1 MPIVQSRR
9 RFLTNAA
16 AFAGTAGLAGVGAAG
31 LGDKEK
37 SLAAEPPPETN
48 EIRFE
53 NIPIYCEAPRYIAE
67 ELLRAEGFTVRDV
80 EHAATPR
87 GTMLALAHG
96 EYDFA
101 FLFAPDAIVWLD
113 AGIPFTILAG
123 VHPGCFELFGNEQ
136 IRSIADL
143 KNRTVGVGTA
153 GLLTELVTIMTTY
166 LGLDPSKDIHW
177 ITDPSIMPMELFLA
191 GKIDAFLA
199 VPPEPQELRARKIGH
214 VLVSSAVDR
223 PWSQYFCCM
232 LTGNAEFVRKHPVVT
247 KHVVRAVCKGADLCA
262 SEPMRVA
269 QVMVDRGYG
278 YDHVVQTLTD
288 VPYNGA
294 WRDYEPDDT
303 LRFYALRLREA
314 GFIKSIPQKIIA
326 EGSDW
331 RFLNEVKRELKT

>member
-16 AFAGTAGLAGVGAAG
+16 AFAGAAGLAGVGAAG

-37 SLAAEPPPETN
+37 SLAAEPPPETS

-67 ELLRAEGFTVRDV
+67 ELLRAEGFTVRHV
-80 EHAATPR
+80 EFVTVR
-87 GTMLALAHG
+87 GNKLALAHG
-96 EYDFA
+96 EADFA
-101 FLFAPDAIVWLD
+101 FLFAPDAITGLD
-113 AGIPFTILAG
+113 AGLPITILAG
-123 VHPGCFELFGNEQ
+123 VHPGCFELFGSEQ

-153 GLLTELVTIMTTY
+153 GLLTDLVTIMTIS
-166 LGLDPSKDIHW
+166 LGLDPAKDIHW
-177 ITDPSIMPMELFLA
+177 INDPSIEPMELFLA

-214 VLVSSAVDR
+214 VLVSSASDR

-232 LTGNAEFVRKHPVVT
+232 LAGNAEFVRKHPVVT
-247 KHVVRAVCKGADLCA
+247 KRVVRAVCKGADLCA
-262 SEPMRVA
+262 SESMRVA
-269 QVMVDRGYG
+269 QVMVDRGYR
-278 YDHVVQTLTD
+278 YDHVVQTLND

-314 GFIKSIPQKIIA
+314 GFIKSLPQKIIA

-331 RFLNEVKRELKT
+331 RFLNEVKRELKS

>member
-16 AFAGTAGLAGVGAAG
+16 AFAGAAGLAGVGAAG

-37 SLAAEPPPETN
+37 SLAAEPPPETS

-87 GTMLALAHG
+87 DTMLALAHG

-123 VHPGCFELFGNEQ
+123 VHVGCFELFGSEQ

-153 GLLTELVTIMTTY
+153 GLLTELVTIMTIN
-166 LGLDPSKDIHW
+166 LGLDPAKDIHW

-191 GKIDAFLA
+191 GKVDAFLA
-199 VPPEPQELRARKIGH
+199 VPPEPQELRARKVGH
-214 VLVSSAVDR
+214 VLVSSALDR

-247 KHVVRAVCKGADLCA
+247 KRVVRAVCKGADLCA

-269 QVMVDRGYG
+269 QVMVDRGYR
-278 YDHVVQTLTD
+278 YDHVVQTLND

-294 WRDYEPDDT
+294 WRDYDADDT

-314 GFIKSIPQKIIA
+314 GFIKSLPQKIIA

-331 RFLNEVKRELKT
+331 RFLKEVKRELKS

>member
-16 AFAGTAGLAGVGAAG
+16 AFAGAAGLAGVGAAG

-37 SLAAEPPPETN
+37 SLAAEPPPETS

-67 ELLRAEGFTVRDV
+67 ELLRAEGFTVRHV
-80 EHAATPR
+80 EFVTVR
-87 GTMLALAHG
+87 GNKLALAHG
-96 EYDFA
+96 EADFA
-101 FLFAPDAIVWLD
+101 FLFAPDAITGLD
-113 AGIPFTILAG
+113 AGLPITILAG
-123 VHPGCFELFGNEQ
+123 VHPGCFELFGSEQ

-153 GLLTELVTIMTTY
+153 GLLTDLVTIMTIS
-166 LGLDPSKDIHW
+166 LGLDPAKDIHW
-177 ITDPSIMPMELFLA
+177 INDPSIEPMELFLA

-214 VLVSSAVDR
+214 VLVSSASDR

-247 KHVVRAVCKGADLCA
+247 KRVVRAVCKGADLCA

-269 QVMVDRGYG
+269 QVMVDRGYR
-278 YDHVVQTLTD
+278 YDHVVQTLND

-314 GFIKSIPQKIIA
+314 GFIKSLPQKIIA

-331 RFLNEVKRELKT
+331 RFLNEVKRDLKS